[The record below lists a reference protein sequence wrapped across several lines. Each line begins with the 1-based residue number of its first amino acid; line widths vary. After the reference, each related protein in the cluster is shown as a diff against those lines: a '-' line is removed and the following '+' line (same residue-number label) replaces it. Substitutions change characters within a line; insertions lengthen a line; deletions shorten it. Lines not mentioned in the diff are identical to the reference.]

1 MIWPPTET
9 VSLVRTRRS
18 RMASAPWVVPPDALV
33 YSFMTCTSRK
43 RARGPGK
50 GKLMTIE
57 KQMFGGG
64 LRRLAVSLLVT
75 LAVALGLVPG
85 LGARVAYAESKT
97 LASGTTYNIGD
108 EVVLNG
114 NEYVHT
120 DDRSSGYTVVKQ
132 ATVTVPTPAYDS
144 NNGQWV

>member
-1 MIWPPTET
+1 
-9 VSLVRTRRS
+9 
-18 RMASAPWVVPPDALV
+18 
-33 YSFMTCTSRK
+33 
-43 RARGPGK
+43 
-50 GKLMTIE
+50 MTIE

-85 LGARVAYAESKT
+85 RGARVAYAESKT

-120 DDRSSGYTVVKQ
+120 DESGGFLLVKQ

-144 NNGQWV
+144 DNGQWVFSGLFPNRFSSFVLPLELTGNANDNVAGFKCSGGNGTTDQP